1 MGKIDWWSDCSTLQS
16 LILGGFSKH
25 KVHFFD
31 ILMLE
36 ETTVIQSAFKN
47 ILFLSVSHMF
57 GSW

>member
-1 MGKIDWWSDCSTLQS
+1 MGKIEWWSDRSTLQS

-31 ILMLE
+31 IPMLE
-36 ETTVIQSAFKN
+36 ETTVIQSTFKN
-47 ILFLSVSHMF
+47 ILFHSVSHMF

>member
-1 MGKIDWWSDCSTLQS
+1 MIGLFNITKPNF
-16 LILGGFSKH
+16 GGFSKH